1 MAVVEG
7 FVDVVDLALD
17 WEGSLVSGC
26 WKVICCGR
34 SHSRMRMPSFSWSV
48 MLYSWLLPALFF
60 TAKAALWAATS
71 VMLLYFLLQNSG

>member
-1 MAVVEG
+1 
-7 FVDVVDLALD
+7 
-17 WEGSLVSGC
+17 
-26 WKVICCGR
+26 
-34 SHSRMRMPSFSWSV
+34 MRMPSFSWSV